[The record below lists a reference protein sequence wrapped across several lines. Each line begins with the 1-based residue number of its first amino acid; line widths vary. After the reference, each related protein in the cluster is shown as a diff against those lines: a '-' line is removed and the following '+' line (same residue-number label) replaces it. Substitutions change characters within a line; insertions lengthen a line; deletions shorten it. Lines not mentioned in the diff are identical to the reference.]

1 MLKRFSVTNFKNF
14 KNQLSFVLDN
24 PANYGFNT
32 EVVRNGIKAKGLVYG
47 INGSGK
53 SNLALALFDIII
65 HLTDKERIQSKYRPY
80 LHLNSK
86 KPIAEFEYVFEFN
99 DSEVVYQ
106 YGKTDV
112 TTLVYERLTIRGTE
126 VLSYDFAR
134 KTGHVELEGA
144 ESLQITSSLPD
155 STDVL
160 SRVKFVR
167 NNAILQDNEMNRAF
181 TSFMSFV
188 DRMLMFYSLDQNGY
202 QGLSVGGESITRG
215 IIEAGKTEEFG
226 RFLQAQGLDY
236 DLVPLDFNGEQE
248 LYCRYE
254 NDVVPFMSVAST
266 GTRSLA
272 LFYYWFIRMAEAS
285 FIFIDEFDA
294 FYHFE
299 LAEQLVIMLRSLEK
313 PQVFLTTHN
322 TDLMS
327 NELLRPDAYFYL
339 RDGSLD
345 SLDRI
350 SEKELRSAHN
360 LQKMFKAGSFD
371 A

>member
-1 MLKRFSVTNFKNF
+1 MLKRFSVSNFKNF
-14 KNQLSFVLDN
+14 ENRLSFVLDR

-32 EVVRNGIKAKGLVYG
+32 EVVKGGVKTKGLIYG

-53 SNLALALFDIII
+53 SNLGLALFDIII
-65 HLTDKERIQSKYRPY
+65 HLTDRQRLQSKYQPY
-80 LHLNSK
+80 RNLSSRN
-86 KPIAEFEYVFEFN
+86 PFAEFEYAFEF
-99 DSEVVYQ
+99 DGCEVVYR
-106 YGKTDV
+106 YAKTGATD
-112 TTLVYERLTIRGTE
+112 LVYEKLVIGGTE

-134 KTGHVELEGA
+134 RNGHVELEGA

-167 NNAILQDNEMNRAF
+167 SNAILQDNETNRAF

-202 QGLSVGGESITRG
+202 QGLSVGVDSFTQG
-215 IIEAGKTEEFG
+215 IIRAGKIEEFG
-226 RFLQAQGLDY
+226 RFLQSQGLDY
-236 DLVPLDFNGEQE
+236 ELVSVDVDGRQE
-248 LYCRYE
+248 LYCQYG
-254 NDVVPFMSVAST
+254 DTSVPFVSVAST

-272 LFYYWFIRMAEAS
+272 LFYYWYIRMSSAS
-285 FIFIDEFDA
+285 FVFIDEFDA

-299 LAEQLVIMLRSLEK
+299 LAEQIVLMLRGLRG

-339 RDGSLD
+339 RSGSID
-345 SLDRI
+345 SLDRL
-350 SEKELRSAHN
+350 SDKELRSAHN

-371 A
+371 E